1 MSTASS
7 VKTGTQIYH
16 PRTTLHSFRQSCD
29 NVCGPINDIFL
40 TWRKRVKRMLHVKI
54 PVKICQN
61 VTQPG
66 G

>member
-1 MSTASS
+1 MSRASS

-16 PRTTLHSFRQSCD
+16 PRTTLHTLRQTSD
-29 NVCGPINDIFL
+29 NVCGPINVIFL
-40 TWRKRVKRMLHVKI
+40 TWRKRVKRMRHFKRT
-54 PVKICQN
+54 VKICQN